1 MTCFVG
7 PELFK
12 AVNTTDPCEID
23 LTDETG
29 DLPDEN
35 LPAQGTESIPK
46 PRKRRTW
53 STAERIVVHD
63 TLKEHN
69 NSIAAAL
76 RYLSL
81 KYPSVYGSLR
91 ESTVRGWFKECLPVV
106 PAAPADPDAAPSAAT
121 GDGNSEVVTVG
132 TDLSDP
138 SSKESSKGSKT
149 SDKTVVMHSKAGP
162 KQMQL
167 QDKKVRPIYF

>member
-1 MTCFVG
+1 M
-7 PELFK
+7 FK
-12 AVNTTDPCEID
+12 AVNTTDPTEID
-23 LTDETG
+23 LTDENG

-35 LPAQGTESIPK
+35 LPAQGTQGSKGTESIPK
-46 PRKRRTW
+46 PRKRHTW
-53 STAERIVVHD
+53 SSAERIVVHE

-91 ESTVRGWFKECLPVV
+91 ESTVRGWFKECMPVV
-106 PAAPADPDAAPSAAT
+106 PAAPADPDPAPSAAT
-121 GDGNSEVVTVG
+121 GDGDSVEVITVG

-167 QDKKVRPIYF
+167 QDKKVVI